1 MAQEQSKTLLLAA
14 IGARVRKLRL
24 GAGLTVKEFA
34 ARASLSPRF
43 VNQLEAGLGNISI
56 SGLARA
62 AAALD
67 VSLLEL
73 IPPPESDR
81 SRPAWSWRILS
92 DCTDED
98 LIELEAWL
106 ERRKGAKPRREFIA
120 LIGLRGAGKSTIGP
134 LLAKKVRKKFVEV
147 DALIEQAAG
156 MSLGEIFN
164 LHGEQYYRRLER
176 AALMECFARSRGC
189 VLAPGGSVVSDPE
202 MWELLK
208 KRCFTVF
215 LHATPDE
222 FMRRM
227 RRQGD
232 LRPMQGYP
240 SAMNELK
247 SLLLSR
253 EALYSESQ
261 LTIRTTN
268 KTPASIVTQII
279 KAIG

>member
-98 LIELEAWL
+98 LIELETWL

-164 LHGEQYYRRLER
+164 LHGEQYYRRFER

-232 LRPMQGYP
+232 FRPMQGYP
-240 SAMNELK
+240 SAMDELK
-247 SLLLSR
+247 SLLSSR